1 MIHVQQLRKRFVQGG
16 GLPGLPGLGAL
27 GAWGA
32 AKARVVQAVDG
43 VDFCAPDGRI
53 TGLLG
58 PNGAGKTTTLRMIAA
73 LLVPDEGRIT
83 VDGIDV
89 GQDPRAALARLG
101 VLSDARGLYPRLTA
115 LENIVY
121 YGRLHGMTAAAAAAR
136 AAHLARVL
144 DMEPLLDRRTDGFS
158 QGERMKTAL
167 ARALVHNPPNIV
179 LDEPT
184 NGLDVLATRALREAL
199 RRLRDD
205 EGKCIVF
212 STHIMQEVERLC
224 DEVVVVAGGRTV
236 ASGSV
241 ASLCAHTG
249 HADFEDAFVALAFPD
264 AIALPARLEEAA

>member
-1 MIHVQQLRKRFVQGG
+1 MIQIEQLRKRFTQGSG
-16 GLPGLPGLGAL
+16 RQ
-27 GAWGA
+27 
-32 AKARVVQAVDG
+32 KRTVQAVDG
-43 VDFCAPDGRI
+43 VDFLATNGRI

-58 PNGAGKTTTLRMIAA
+58 PNGAGKTTTLRIAA
-73 LLVPDEGRIT
+73 ALIEPDSGHVR

-89 GQDPRAALARLG
+89 AKQPSAALARMG

-115 LENIVY
+115 RENIVY

-136 AAHLARVL
+136 ADVLAKTL
-144 DMEPLLDRRTDGFS
+144 DMQALLDRRTEGFS

-184 NGLDVLATRALREAL
+184 NGLDVLATRALRDTL

-224 DEVVVVAGGRTV
+224 DHVVVVAQGRTV
-236 ASGSV
+236 AAGTV
-241 ASLCAHTG
+241 AELSAATQQT
-249 HADFEDAFVALAFPD
+249 DFEETFVKLAFP
-264 AIALPARLEEAA
+264 ATFSSGVPAAGATA